1 MLESVFAV
9 IYSCPNSSLLFHHVC
24 SEDNVTQVDGNR
36 SKCNKSYRWQN
47 REASPGQRTSRL
59 TAVKLDVKLIAKH
72 KDGIKKVYAV
82 IRSSRGKN
90 RPNIREHAAEIPNIY
105 NT

>member
-59 TAVKLDVKLIAKH
+59 TAVKLDVKRNENVQLIQKL
-72 KDGIKKVYAV
+72 
-82 IRSSRGKN
+82 
-90 RPNIREHAAEIPNIY
+90 
-105 NT
+105 